1 MDQRDRQLVDEL
13 TDRMERLLGGDV
25 MPMAVSDSAG
35 SALAPLAASIE
46 KFVLSMQEAQ
56 AFMVALSKGN
66 LDVEPPHRNRM
77 ISQFKQL
84 HANLRHLTWQT
95 QQIAAGDLNQRVEFL
110 GEFSVAFNSLI
121 DALREKEKAEEQ
133 VRYLSI
139 HDPLTDVYNRY
150 YFEAELHRL
159 QRGRSFPVSL
169 LVADLD
175 DLKAINDNL
184 GHAMGDQFI
193 KDASDVMRRCIRAN
207 DVIARVGGDEFVLI
221 LPQTD
226 AGTAAGVMTRIRAE
240 EAEQN
245 RRFRDYQIRIS
256 MGIATC
262 ERDQSLVSILRLADK
277 RMYQE
282 KAARKEGMKL
292 SIPSS
297 RNGERQ

>member
-1 MDQRDRQLVDEL
+1 MDQRDRQLIEEL
-13 TDRMERLLGGDV
+13 TEQMERLLAGDV
-25 MPMAVSDSAG
+25 TPMAATDSAG

-46 KFVLSMQEAQ
+46 KFALSMQEAR
-56 AFMVALSKGN
+56 AFIVALSKGN
-66 LDVEPPHRNRM
+66 LDMEPPHRNRLT
-77 ISQFKQL
+77 SHFKQL

-95 QQIAAGDLNQRVEFL
+95 QQIAAGDLNQRVDFL
-110 GEFSVAFNSLI
+110 GAFSVAFNSLI

-159 QRGRSFPVSL
+159 QSGRSFPVSL
-169 LVADLD
+169 LAADLD

-184 GHAMGDQFI
+184 GHAMGDLFI
-193 KDASDVMRRCIRAN
+193 RDAADVMRRCIRAN

-226 AGTAAGVMTRIRAE
+226 ARTAASVMARIRAE
-240 EAEQN
+240 EAEHN
-245 RRFRDYQIRIS
+245 RRCRDYQVRIS

-262 ERDQSLVSILRLADK
+262 EKGQSLVGTLRRADK
-277 RMYQE
+277 RMYLE
-282 KAARKEGMKL
+282 KAARKEGIKL
-292 SIPSS
+292 PVPSFL
-297 RNGERQ
+297 NGDRR